1 LFFKLDKCQ
10 EILMSIATTQQ
21 ITKNELPQRSSD
33 LGRQQ
38 HALQL
43 KLINP
48 ARPGQVLIGLLRLP
62 G

>member
-1 LFFKLDKCQ
+1 
-10 EILMSIATTQQ
+10 MSIATTQQ